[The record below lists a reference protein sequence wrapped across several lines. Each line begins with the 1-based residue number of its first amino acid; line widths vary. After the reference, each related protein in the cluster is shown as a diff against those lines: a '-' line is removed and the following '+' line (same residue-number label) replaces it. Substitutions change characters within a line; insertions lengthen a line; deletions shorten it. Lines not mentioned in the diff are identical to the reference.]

1 MPAPRHENSGLS
13 FENRASKHQNQNI
26 RFLPLKR
33 FCKTVSVRKADLVER
48 EIFVRRFPNLPCL
61 LPLLLKQNLLITG
74 KAPPLFSWFL
84 TISSWRWPW
93 CAYCNIAILL
103 HTWRVWPGELLTLIT
118 VTHWEHWPGT
128 WSGSSWLSW
137 LPWRWVL
144 AQCPVCHD
152 NEDQVL
158 SSWLWWCSGL

>member
-93 CAYCNIAILL
+93 CAYCIPEGCGRGNFSRWSLW
-103 HTWRVWPGELLTLIT
+103 HTGNTGLGPDRDHHDYHDYHDGEF
-118 VTHWEHWPGT
+118 
-128 WSGSSWLSW
+128 WLSVQYVMIMKI
-137 LPWRWVL
+137 RFWV
-144 AQCPVCHD
+144 HD
-152 NEDQVL
+152 FDDVQDFK
-158 SSWLWWCSGL
+158 S

>member
-61 LPLLLKQNLLITG
+61 PLLLLKQNLLITG
-74 KAPPLFSWFL
+74 KALPLFSWSRQPAQPNHYYLHLDQKRKVSEAKIILPGGDKGKVWKDGTSLIIHL
-84 TISSWRWPW
+84 TEVWVSWGLANSIIKLNSWTPK
-93 CAYCNIAILL
+93 AVQQPTT
-103 HTWRVWPGELLTLIT
+103 TWNDAV
-118 VTHWEHWPGT
+118 
-128 WSGSSWLSW
+128 
-137 LPWRWVL
+137 VL
-144 AQCPVCHD
+144 
-152 NEDQVL
+152 
-158 SSWLWWCSGL
+158 